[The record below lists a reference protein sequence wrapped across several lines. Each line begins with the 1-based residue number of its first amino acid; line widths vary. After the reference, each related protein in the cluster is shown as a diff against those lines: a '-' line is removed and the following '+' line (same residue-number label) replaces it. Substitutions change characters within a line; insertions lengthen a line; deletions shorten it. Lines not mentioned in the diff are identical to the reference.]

1 MSPTAYR
8 PGVIAQIVA
17 LHADYYGRKWNF
29 GLPFEAKVARELSD
43 FLVGFRDGVDHFA
56 AEWDEDGRLAGTV
69 ILEGPSDE
77 ALGHLRWLIVADH
90 AQGRGLGRRL
100 LGEALA
106 HADAAGWDGVYLTTF
121 DGLGPA
127 RRLYE
132 QAGFVLV
139 SEADIDQ
146 WSGGVREQRFERRRA
161 EGAA

>member
-1 MSPTAYR
+1 MSGFSSAATTFSCFFTWPW
-8 PGVIAQIVA
+8 GVAFSAIGVFAGLTVFCGFGVLAAAGAFVTGLGFGVPVAAVVVLIGVA
-17 LHADYYGRKWNF
+17 LA
-29 GLPFEAKVARELSD
+29 VLS
-43 FLVGFRDGVDHFA
+43 FRGGA
-56 AEWDEDGRLAGTV
+56 
-69 ILEGPSDE
+69 
-77 ALGHLRWLIVADH
+77 RWLIVADH

-146 WSGGVREQRFERRRA
+146 WCGGVREQRFERRRA